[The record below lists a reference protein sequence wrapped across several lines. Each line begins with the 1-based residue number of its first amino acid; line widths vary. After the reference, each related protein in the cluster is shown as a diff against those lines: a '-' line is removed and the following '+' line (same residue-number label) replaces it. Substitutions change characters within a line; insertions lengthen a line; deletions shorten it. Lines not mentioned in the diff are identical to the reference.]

1 LREEAKEL
9 TSSETLLK
17 RSDLISRSG
26 PQTRACSRQEV
37 ILKRS
42 APQAQREET
51 MREINVK
58 SITEKVRELCM
69 EANTDLGGDVLQA
82 FDRAMEKEESPL
94 GLEILK
100 ELKENAR
107 IAKEERVAMCQDT
120 GFAVIFMELGQDVH
134 LVGGDLKEAI
144 FEGVRRGYRDGYL
157 RKSICHPFTRANTGD
172 NTPAII
178 HTEIVPGDKV
188 KVIVAPK
195 GGGSENMSRV
205 VMLTPSDGVEG
216 IKRFVVQ
223 RVKESGSNPC
233 PPTIVGVGIGGTFE
247 QAALLAKKSLLR
259 SLGSKNPDPELEK
272 LESEILTEINKLG
285 IGPQGLGGRTTSLA
299 VHILMMPC
307 HIASFP
313 LAVNIQCH
321 AQRHKEAII

>member
-1 LREEAKEL
+1 
-9 TSSETLLK
+9 
-17 RSDLISRSG
+17 
-26 PQTRACSRQEV
+26 
-37 ILKRS
+37 
-42 APQAQREET
+42 

-58 SITEKVRELCM
+58 LITEKVRDICM
-69 EANTDLGGDVLQA
+69 KASTDLGEDVLEA
-82 FDRAMEKEESPL
+82 FDRAMEREESPL

-107 IAKEERVAMCQDT
+107 IAKEENVPICQDT
-120 GFAVIFMELGQDVH
+120 GFAVVFLELGQDVH
-134 LVGGDLKEAI
+134 LAGGNLTEAI
-144 FEGVRRGYRDGYL
+144 QEGVRQGYRDGYL

-178 HTEIVPGDKV
+178 HTEVVSGDKV
-188 KVIVAPK
+188 KITVAPK

-205 VMLTPSDGVEG
+205 TMLTPSDGVEG

-259 SLGSKNPDPELEK
+259 SLGSRNPDPELDQ
-272 LESEILTEINKLG
+272 LESEILTAINKLG

-321 AQRHKEAII
+321 VQRHKEIVI

>member
-1 LREEAKEL
+1 
-9 TSSETLLK
+9 
-17 RSDLISRSG
+17 
-26 PQTRACSRQEV
+26 
-37 ILKRS
+37 
-42 APQAQREET
+42 
-51 MREINVK
+51 
-58 SITEKVRELCM
+58 M
-69 EANTDLGGDVLQA
+69 EANTDLGEDVIQA
-82 FDRAMEKEESPL
+82 FDRAMEKEDSPL
-94 GLEILK
+94 GVEILK

-107 IAKEERVAMCQDT
+107 IAREEKVPICQDT
-120 GFAVIFMELGQDVH
+120 GFAVVFVELGQDIH
-134 LVGGDLKEAI
+134 LVGGNLNEAI
-144 FEGVRRGYRDGYL
+144 HEGVRQGYQDGYL
-157 RKSICHPFTRANTGD
+157 RKSLCHPFTRKNTGD

-178 HTEIVPGDKV
+178 HTEIVPGEKV
-188 KVIVAPK
+188 KMTIAPK

-223 RVKESGSNPC
+223 RVKESSSNPC

-259 SLGSKNPDPELEK
+259 TLGSKNPDPDLDK
-272 LESEILTEINKLG
+272 LESEILTEINQLG

-299 VHILMMPC
+299 VHVLMMPC

-321 AQRHKEAII
+321 AQRHKEVIFDRGRETRRPEKIR

>member
-1 LREEAKEL
+1 
-9 TSSETLLK
+9 
-17 RSDLISRSG
+17 
-26 PQTRACSRQEV
+26 
-37 ILKRS
+37 
-42 APQAQREET
+42 
-51 MREINVK
+51 MREINVNV
-58 SITEKVRELCM
+58 ITEKVRALCL
-69 EANTDLGGDVLQA
+69 EANTDLREDVLQA
-82 FDRAMEKEESPL
+82 FDRAAKKEESPL
-94 GLEILK
+94 GIEILK

-107 IAKEERVAMCQDT
+107 IAKEEQVAICQDT
-120 GFAVIFMELGQDVH
+120 GFAVIFLELGQEVH
-134 LVGGDLKEAI
+134 LVGGDLREAI
-144 FEGVRRGYRDGYL
+144 DEGVRQGYRDGFL

-178 HTEIVPGDKV
+178 HTEIVPGEKV
-188 KVIVAPK
+188 RITVAPK

-247 QAALLAKKSLLR
+247 QAALIAKKSLLR
-259 SLGSKNPDPELEK
+259 PLGSRNSDPELDK
-272 LESEILTEINKLG
+272 LESEILDEINRLG

-307 HIASFP
+307 HIASLP

-321 AQRHKEAII
+321 AQRHKEAVI

>member
-1 LREEAKEL
+1 
-9 TSSETLLK
+9 
-17 RSDLISRSG
+17 
-26 PQTRACSRQEV
+26 
-37 ILKRS
+37 
-42 APQAQREET
+42 
-51 MREINVK
+51 MREIDTK
-58 SITEKVRELCM
+58 LLTEKVRDLCM
-69 EANTDLGGDVLQA
+69 KANTDLEEDVLQA
-82 FDRAMEKEESPL
+82 FDRAMEEEESSL
-94 GLEILK
+94 GIGILQ

-107 IAKEERVAMCQDT
+107 IAKEENVPICQDT
-120 GFAVIFMELGQDVH
+120 GFAVVFVELGQDVH
-134 LVGGDLKEAI
+134 LVGGNLTEAI
-144 FEGVRRGYRDGYL
+144 QEGVRQGYRDGYL

-178 HTEIVPGDKV
+178 HTEVVPGDKV
-188 KVIVAPK
+188 KITVAPK

-205 VMLTPSDGVEG
+205 TMLTPSDGVEG

-233 PPTIVGVGIGGTFE
+233 PPTIVGVGIGGTLE

-259 SLGSKNPDPELEK
+259 QIGSRNPDPELDK

-321 AQRHKEAII
+321 AHRHKEIVI

>member
-1 LREEAKEL
+1 
-9 TSSETLLK
+9 
-17 RSDLISRSG
+17 
-26 PQTRACSRQEV
+26 
-37 ILKRS
+37 
-42 APQAQREET
+42 

-58 SITEKVRELCM
+58 LITEEVRELCM
-69 EANTDLGGDVLQA
+69 EANTNLGEDVLQA

-120 GFAVIFMELGQDVH
+120 GFAVVFVELGQDVH
-134 LVGGDLKEAI
+134 LIGGDLKEAI
-144 FEGVRRGYRDGYL
+144 FEGVRQGYQDGYL

-178 HTEIVPGDKV
+178 HTEIVSGDEV
-188 KVIVAPK
+188 KITVAPK

-205 VMLTPSDGVEG
+205 IMLTPSDGVEG
-216 IKRFVVQ
+216 IKRYVLQ

-247 QAALLAKKSLLR
+247 EAALLAKKSLLR
-259 SLGSKNPDPELEK
+259 PLGSKNPDLELDQ
-272 LESEILTEINKLG
+272 LEFDLLTEINKLG